1 MFSQNELIVRPP
13 PRKTPLV
20 FLVPCSC
27 SSSALPAPFAR
38 SMQYCVHVGV
48 PVCEL
53 TSLCCMQVSTFLVN
67 SDSLTRPRMK
77 TRRLC
82 WAHFLLGLWETD
94 LLPTTSLGASWK
106 PERFSEAS
114 DRVVWSPRGPG
125 DDKQMVWS
133 LQSGELKES

>member
-1 MFSQNELIVRPP
+1 
-13 PRKTPLV
+13 
-20 FLVPCSC
+20 
-27 SSSALPAPFAR
+27 
-38 SMQYCVHVGV
+38 
-48 PVCEL
+48 
-53 TSLCCMQVSTFLVN
+53 MQVSTFLMN
-67 SDSLTRPRMK
+67 SDSPTRPRMK
-77 TRRLC
+77 TR
-82 WAHFLLGLWETD
+82 AHFLLGLWETD